1 MKHFYKI
8 LFVLLGAIFIVLV
21 LKGWSQEAYKDTVR
35 SDGRGYYAYLPALFI
50 FQDPDYEEVVRA
62 ENRHEPWKG
71 KATYLNDVS
80 EGRVV
85 NKYFPGAAIL
95 QLPFFLV
102 GALFAWIFGFAVD
115 GYSFPFLLALQVASW
130 FYTLLGLW
138 LVGRVV
144 HQKWKSKPIFVGS
157 TMVLILML
165 SPLYYYTTNYPS
177 LSHVYSFFLFG
188 AFLFLLSKES
198 ILWKWVALVLVLI
211 VLVRPPNALVVLFI
225 PYLLGWERLKIEL
238 FNWKSIVQQSVPFL
252 SLLLVYPL
260 LVYWQTGRF
269 AQWSYTGEGFVWG
282 VEHWWDIFFSYRCGL
297 FLHNPVYLLSL
308 IVAIYQIR
316 KNVTWLIGVG
326 LIGLIF
332 SCWWCWDYESLYG
345 LRPMTEFAAI
355 LVMPIFDFWATSGRK
370 SKNVLLSA
378 ILLVG
383 LFQWSRFELLLN
395 GMYNQR
401 FTKDTYWVSLFHN
414 QDGNRFKFHQ
424 SCPPKGAIVL
434 DTTFFRF
441 EDSVC
446 VNQQLE
452 FAMTSELQLREKEN
466 AEMEYLDIQIDK
478 FQFEEDWGEVYL
490 VLDAKAHGD
499 GASIYHAFDLYE
511 DRVLDAGKWKALRFQ
526 YVFYDKSTQFETIKV
541 YLWNPKGSRFAV
553 RNLRYNWKRFG
564 G

>member
-8 LFVLLGAIFIVLV
+8 LFVLFGAIFIVLV

-50 FQDPDYEEVVRA
+50 FQDPGYEEVVRA

-71 KATYLNDVS
+71 KATYLNDAS

-157 TMVLILML
+157 TMVFILIL

-225 PYLLGWERLKIEL
+225 PYLLGWERFKIEL
-238 FNWKSIVQQSVPFL
+238 LNWKSIVQQSVPFV

-282 VEHWWDIFFSYRCGL
+282 VEHWWDFFFSYRCGL

-308 IVAIYQIR
+308 IVVIHQIR
-316 KNVTWLIGVG
+316 KNVTWLVGLG

-345 LRPMTEFAAI
+345 LRPMTEFAPVLVWPI
-355 LVMPIFDFWATSGRK
+355 LDFWWNNEKKARL
-370 SKNVLLSA
+370 VLMIA

-383 LFQWSRFELLLN
+383 VFQWSRFELLLN

-401 FTKDTYWVSLFHN
+401 FTKDTYWVSLFQN
-414 QDGNRFKFHQ
+414 SDGNRYKFYQ

-452 FAMTSELQLREKEN
+452 FAMTSELQLGEKEN

-511 DRVLDAGKWKALRFQ
+511 DRVLDVGKWKALRFQ
-526 YVFYDKSTQFETIKV
+526 YVFYDKSTQFERIKV

-564 G
+564 E